1 MNNAI
6 ELLNTK
12 FNNLDI
18 VNQYVDFINAN
29 KLPQDTD
36 RSDVHYEV
44 HHILPKSLFPE
55 YEYEPTNL
63 VKLKLYDHYVAHYI
77 IAKTKDP
84 KMLYAFNMMSRA
96 KKAMTDDQL
105 AEAAEMYA
113 EHKQEF
119 IEMVREQALQRPP
132 MAQETRD
139 KLRDYGQGKVI
150 ATNADTG
157 VRTRIAQEEYYA
169 NPEKYVHHMTGTHH
183 SEETK
188 QKMSEN
194 GIKGKVCYYNIKTL
208 ETRYED
214 ESFAHPE
221 WLRGNPVQAALA
233 HERFKDMLHWTNT
246 VTGESTR
253 STTCPGENWIQKRTN
268 FKNAFEG
275 KAMMFDIRTGEKV
288 LIDKDDIKNYHKVWN
303 SVLVE
308 SDTQIFSSIELF
320 IKSIGVDVKKFEFCQ
335 YMKGK
340 AIPKKY
346 SEQLDKI
353 DLSAY
358 KVTNA
363 KSLKYPHNKEII

>member
-1 MNNAI
+1 MKNVI

-12 FNNLDI
+12 FDDTAI
-18 VNQYVDFINAN
+18 INQYVEFINAN
-29 KLPQDTD
+29 KLPQDTE
-36 RSDVHYEV
+36 RSEVYYEV

-55 YEYEPTNL
+55 YEYEPSNL
-63 VKLKLYDHYVAHYI
+63 VKLTLYDHYVAHYI
-77 IAKTKDP
+77 IAKTKNP

-96 KKAMTDDQL
+96 KKAMSDDQL
-105 AEAAEMYA
+105 NEAAEMYA
-113 EHKQEF
+113 ELKREF
-119 IEMVREQALQRPP
+119 AEMVREQALQRPP
-132 MAQETRD
+132 MAQESRD
-139 KLRDYGQGKVI
+139 KIGMFTKGTIQTGGK
-150 ATNADTG
+150 
-157 VRTRIAQEEYYA
+157 RITQEEYYA

-221 WLRGNPVQAALA
+221 WLQGNPVQAALA
-233 HERFKDMLHWTNT
+233 HERFKGMLHWTNT

-253 STTCPGENWIQKRTN
+253 STTCPGENWVQKRTN